1 MFFRLCQSHQVSQ
14 ITRLNALIIRLSMYV
29 CVCVVM
35 SVCVYVQVRVYV
47 SQPTA
52 SSRVCVSSGMCFI
65 CLVVLM
71 QVQVCFIKLMCLMI
85 NSHTELTDRNALCL
99 SVLLVLLS
107 QSVCGVCEGRTWR
120 LTLPL
125 NFSPSPSLSVYL
137 ISL

>member
-1 MFFRLCQSHQVSQ
+1 MLFRLGQSHQVSQ

-35 SVCVYVQVRVYV
+35 GVCVCVQDRCVCI
-47 SQPTA
+47 SEPTV
-52 SSRVCVSSGMCFI
+52 SSRVCVSSGMRFI

-71 QVQVCFIKLMCLMI
+71 QVCFIKLMCLMI
-85 NSHTELTDRNALCL
+85 NSHTGLTDQNVLCL
-99 SVLLVLLS
+99 SVLLVSLFQS
-107 QSVCGVCEGRTWR
+107 MCSVCKGRTWR

-125 NFSPSPSLSVYL
+125 NFLPFPSPSVYL